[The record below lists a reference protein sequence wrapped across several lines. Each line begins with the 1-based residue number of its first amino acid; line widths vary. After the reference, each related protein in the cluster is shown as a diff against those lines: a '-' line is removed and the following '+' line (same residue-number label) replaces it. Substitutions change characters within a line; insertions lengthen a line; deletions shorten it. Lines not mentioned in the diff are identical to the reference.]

1 MNISE
6 IINKLSKRENLSD
19 QEVREVMNEI
29 MKGNATPSQI
39 GGFLIGLKVKGE
51 TVDEIYGAVEALKDN
66 AIRVYNSKDYLIDV
80 CGTGGDGGKTFNI
93 STATSIVVASSGV
106 KVAKHGNRAISS
118 KCGSFDVLNELSIPT
133 NFNEEKAREAIE
145 KIGMAFLFAPNF
157 HKAMKNVAGV
167 RGELG
172 TRTIFNL
179 IGPLVNPAKLSGQ
192 LMGIYDGKLLKTV
205 GEVLLK
211 SNIERGL
218 VVHGM
223 DGLDEISLSDGT
235 NICEINNGTL
245 KEYTIYPEDFNIERK
260 PISTVSGGD
269 GKVNSRIILDILLG
283 EKGPCRDVV
292 LLNSAAAL
300 YVGKKVSTLLE
311 GKLLAEE
318 LIDSKTAYKKYE
330 ELKGFK

>member
-1 MNISE
+1 MKISE
-6 IINKLSKRENLSD
+6 VINKLSRKENLSD
-19 QEVREVMNEI
+19 MEVREVINEI

-66 AIRVYNSKDYLIDV
+66 AIKLENSKDYLIDV
-80 CGTGGDGGKTFNI
+80 CGTGGDGRKTFNI
-93 STATSIVVASSGV
+93 STATSIVAASSGI
-106 KVAKHGNRAISS
+106 KIAKHGNRAISS
-118 KCGSFDVLNELSIPT
+118 KCGSFDVLRELSIPT
-133 NFNEEKAREAIE
+133 DFDEVKARKAIE
-145 KIGMAFLFAPNF
+145 EIGMAFLFAPNF
-157 HKAMKNVAGV
+157 HKAMKNVATV

-211 SNIERGL
+211 GNLERAL
-218 VVHGM
+218 VVHGK
-223 DGLDEISLSDGT
+223 DGLDEISISEDTLV
-235 NICEINNGTL
+235 CELDNGYL
-245 KEYTIYPEDFNIERK
+245 KEYVISPEDFNIRRSDIK
-260 PISTVSGGD
+260 TVQGGD
-269 GKVNSRIILDILLG
+269 SEENSKIILDVLNG
-283 EKGPCRDVV
+283 KKGPCRDIV

-300 YVGKKVSTLLE
+300 YVGKKVNSLLE

-318 LIDSKTAYKKYE
+318 LIDSKTAYKKYV
-330 ELKGFK
+330 ELRDFE